1 MRGGYLLS
9 LNYFII
15 LLLIMENKENLENT
29 QNNTWDDV
37 AAIEAAKKIQEE
49 EAEKTRL
56 EEEAKKLEAEKLA
69 KEEEEKKEKEEEAA
83 KKIPKKEKEKTKEM
97 EIVTNVN
104 WVQKTVKKSFV
115 QKESSEQRKSN
126 KREVIVEKTVLKTD
140 ENGEVVLDKN
150 DKPIL
155 IREEKK
161 IYV

>member
-1 MRGGYLLS
+1 MRGEYLLS

-56 EEEAKKLEAEKLA
+56 EEEAKKLEVEKLA

-83 KKIPKKEKEKTKEM
+83 KKIQKKEKEKTKEM

-104 WVQKTVKKSFV
+104 WVEKTVKKSFV

-140 ENGEVVLDKN
+140 ENGEIVLDKN
-150 DKPIL
+150 NKPIL